1 MPRRYV
7 NTSCRILLPRP
18 PKQDEAT
25 LERCVAEANVYALA
39 AHQYWGV
46 WSFLQVAARGG
57 LPACMAAWPGL
68 A

>member
-1 MPRRYV
+1 M
-7 NTSCRILLPRP
+7 
-18 PKQDEAT
+18 
-25 LERCVAEANVYALA
+25 AEANVYALA

-46 WSFLQVAARGG
+46 WSFLQVTARGG